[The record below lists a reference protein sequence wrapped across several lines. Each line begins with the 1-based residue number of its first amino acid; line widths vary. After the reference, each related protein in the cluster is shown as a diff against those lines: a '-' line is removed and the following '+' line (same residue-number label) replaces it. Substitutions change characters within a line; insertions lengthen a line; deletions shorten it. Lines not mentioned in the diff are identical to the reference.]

1 MAPIGVKCVMI
12 DGEGPGYKWDF
23 EITLKF
29 FPLWGE
35 FLTPAFLNGLFW
47 KAILFISTSFFLF
60 EKKSQKILSYFEV
73 RNRHRIFELYILEH
87 IREICLKLDDLELAL
102 LLLSALGRDLNL
114 DFDQTSASFTE
125 FYDRL
130 QTSLLK
136 ADNFDS
142 LSQGSEFKRK
152 GEQII
157 F

>member
-1 MAPIGVKCVMI
+1 M
-12 DGEGPGYKWDF
+12 GYFGRSYLVHLD
-23 EITLKF
+23 EF
-29 FPLWGE
+29 F
-35 FLTPAFLNGLFW
+35 
-47 KAILFISTSFFLF
+47 SFR
-60 EKKSQKILSYFEV
+60 KKNQKILSYFEV

-136 ADNFDS
+136 AVNFDS